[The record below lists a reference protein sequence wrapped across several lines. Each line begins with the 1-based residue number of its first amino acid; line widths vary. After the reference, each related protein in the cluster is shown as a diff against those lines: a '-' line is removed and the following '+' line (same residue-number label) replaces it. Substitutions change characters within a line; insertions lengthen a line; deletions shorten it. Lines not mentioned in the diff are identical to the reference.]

1 MGLVCPAIVAPH
13 LHQFVRPWCTSLR
26 NIRDT
31 LDDEIVQQEGRRDMY
46 QQMQQPR
53 GMPGF
58 MRVHMRD

>member
-1 MGLVCPAIVAPH
+1 LATEKAT
-13 LHQFVRPWCTSLR
+13 RLR

-58 MRVHMRD
+58 LQVHIRD